1 MINEIQMQGVLGAAL
16 GSGGDFAELFFE
28 DCLENNLFAQN
39 GSLNKAETVRICGAG
54 VYVLRGTGSAYV
66 YTNDLSYEGLLRAA
80 AQAADLLGAAGL
92 PGAAGA
98 AGTAAGAPG
107 SGGLAP
113 LANGAPGRASFRRER
128 YANPN
133 PFRVRPSAVPGKERA
148 ALVLEAGQ
156 TARACCADLRQ
167 LEVAQFAREQ
177 HITVANSE
185 GLYVEDERVT
195 NRLRFTYVLERG
207 GQRKSGWGDYTRP
220 QGWEAY
226 DCLEPVLGAVR
237 EMLSG
242 AAASF
247 DGRRVRACRVP
258 VVMEAGVCGTLWH
271 EACGHPLEA
280 SAISGHAS
288 EYEGLLGQRV
298 GSEKVT
304 LIDDG
309 TIPGLYGS
317 RSVDDEGHRTQR
329 NVLIERGVLK
339 RYLCDRLGGRKLGMA
354 STGSGRR
361 QGYMYAPVSR
371 MSNTYLEV
379 GEDAEAD
386 LLSSI
391 DEGLY
396 VKSFG
401 GGSGGREFSLEVAE
415 GYWIKNGELTVPV
428 KGLMLTGKGPELLK
442 NVDGVGGVQG
452 YDGGGFCGAASGLC
466 PVTSF
471 QPRIRIREMSIG
483 GEEA

>member
-1 MINEIQMQGVLGAAL
+1 MINEIQMQVVLETAL
-16 GSGGDFAELFFE
+16 CTGGDFAELFFE
-28 DCLENNLFAQN
+28 DTLENNLYEQN
-39 GSLNKAETVRICGAG
+39 GSLKKVESVRICGAG
-54 VYVLRGTGSAYV
+54 IYVLRGTGSVYV
-66 YTNDLSYEGLLRAA
+66 YTNDLSYEGLAA
-80 AQAADLLGAAGL
+80 AAGQAAALLGQGTLAGQKPVL
-92 PGAAGA
+92 PGAAGN
-98 AGTAAGAPG
+98 GGQAP
-107 SGGLAP
+107 
-113 LANGAPGRASFRRER
+113 ASFRKAN
-128 YANPN
+128 YASPN
-133 PFRVRPSAVPGKERA
+133 PFRVRPSSVPGRERA
-148 ALVLEAGQ
+148 ALVAEAGRM
-156 TARACCADLRQ
+156 ALSCSPDLRQ

-177 HITVANSE
+177 HVTIVNSE
-185 GLYVEDERVT
+185 GLYTEEDRVT
-195 NRLRFTYVLERG
+195 DRLRFTYVLDRG
-207 GQRKSGWGDYTRP
+207 GQKKSGWGDYTKP

-226 DCLEPVLGAVR
+226 DCLEPVRRTVK
-237 EMLSG
+237 EILSG
-242 AAASF
+242 AATSF
-247 DGRRVRACRVP
+247 DGKRVRACRVP
-258 VVMEAGVCGTLWH
+258 VIMEAGVCGTLWH

-280 SAISGHAS
+280 SAVSSHAS
-288 EYEGLLGQRV
+288 EYEGLLGQKIAT
-298 GSEKVT
+298 EKVT

-317 RSVDDEGHRTQR
+317 RAIDDEGHPTQK
-329 NVLIERGVLK
+329 NVLIEKGVLK
-339 RYLCDRLGGRKLGMA
+339 GYLCDRLGGRKLGMP

-371 MSNTYLEV
+371 MNNTYLEV
-379 GEDAEAD
+379 GEDPEED
-386 LLSSI
+386 LLSTI

-415 GYWIKNGELTVPV
+415 GYWIKNGEITYPV

-442 NVDGVGGVQG
+442 NVDGVGKIQG